1 MPPIIA
7 PSMLSADFSRLG
19 EAVEMVDRSLAR
31 WVHLDVMDGHFVP
44 NLTFGPPVIKAIRHY
59 TNKVFDVHL
68 MISDPDRY
76 LEAFQEAGADYL
88 SVHYETCTH
97 LQRTL
102 VRIRQLGMKA
112 GLALNPHTPVSV
124 VREIATEIDLLLI
137 MSVNPGFGGQ
147 KFIPRTYARIG
158 EAVRLL
164 DETNAGFLIE
174 VDGGVSLENAPSLVR
189 AGVDVLVAGSTVFSA
204 EDPTEM
210 IASLRNVNEQTS

>member
-1 MPPIIA
+1 
-7 PSMLSADFSRLG
+7 MLSADFARLG
-19 EAVEMVDRSLAR
+19 EAIEMVDRSLAR

-44 NLTFGPPVIKAIRHY
+44 NLTFGPPVIKAIRQY

-76 LEAFQEAGADYL
+76 LGAFQEAGADYL
-88 SVHYETCTH
+88 SVHYESCTH

-147 KFIPRTYARIG
+147 KFIPRTYARIE
-158 EAVRLL
+158 EAVSLL
-164 DETNAGFLIE
+164 EETNAGFLIQ
-174 VDGGVSLENAPSLVR
+174 VDGGVTLENAPSLVK
-189 AGVDVLVAGSTVFSA
+189 AGVDVLVAGNTVFSA
-204 EDPTEM
+204 DDPVEM
-210 IASLRNVNEQTS
+210 IASLRNAHEQVS

>member
-44 NLTFGPPVIKAIRHY
+44 NLTFGPPVIKAIRQY

-88 SVHYETCTH
+88 SVHYESCTH

-124 VREIATEIDLLLI
+124 VREIATEIDLLVI

-147 KFIPRTYARIG
+147 KFIPRTYARVG

-174 VDGGVSLENAPSLVR
+174 VDGGVTLENAPSLVR
-189 AGVDVLVAGSTVFSA
+189 AGVDVLVAGNTVFSA
-204 EDPTEM
+204 EDPVEM
-210 IASLRNVNEQTS
+210 IASLRDAHEQTT

>member
-1 MPPIIA
+1 MPAIIA
-7 PSMLSADFSRLG
+7 PSMLSADFARLG

-44 NLTFGPPVIKAIRHY
+44 NLTFGPPVIKAIRQY

-88 SVHYETCTH
+88 SVHYESCTH

-147 KFIPRTYARIG
+147 KFIPRTFARVE
-158 EAVRLL
+158 EAARLL

-174 VDGGVSLENAPSLVR
+174 VDGGVTLGNASALVK
-189 AGVDVLVAGSTVFSA
+189 AGVDVLVAGNTVFSA
-204 EDPTEM
+204 EDPVEM
-210 IASLRNVNEQTS
+210 IASLRNAHE